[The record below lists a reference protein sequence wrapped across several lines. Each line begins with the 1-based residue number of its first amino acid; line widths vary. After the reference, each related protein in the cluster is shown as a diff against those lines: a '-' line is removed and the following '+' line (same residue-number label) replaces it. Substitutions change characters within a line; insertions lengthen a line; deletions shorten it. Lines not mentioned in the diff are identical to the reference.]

1 MVDYDS
7 NLIKPVKGL
16 QTIAGLTP
24 TRRREDG
31 KHRRQLHQDE
41 DESTEERKT
50 QPEGQIENG
59 DDKDSSGIDYC
70 A

>member
-24 TRRREDG
+24 TGRRESGKRRRELRHEEG
-31 KHRRQLHQDE
+31 Q
-41 DESTEERKT
+41 SAEERKVE
-50 QPEGQIENG
+50 PEEEM
-59 DDKDSSGIDYC
+59 DHEDKEDNSGIDYC